1 MTEEIT
7 DTKSFRK
14 QTDNT
19 TAPAPQVAQHRRRT
33 TWSIGRIFAH
43 LALLVMMVAV
53 LFPIY
58 WLVITSFKDNSEAL
72 GPPATFWPNH
82 FTLHSYEVAFKE
94 SLFPGLINSF
104 LAALISTVIA
114 VLIGT
119 LAAYSLERHHFR
131 LRNDVAFWI
140 LSQRMMPPIAVAI
153 PFFLVMQQLHLTD
166 TLFALI
172 LLYVTFNTPLA
183 VWLMRP
189 FVRDIPV
196 EMEQAALLDG
206 YKPLTVFRKITLPLL
221 KTPMATTAIFVYI
234 FAWNEFLFALILTR
248 VHALTLPIAISSL
261 GGNPYGVEWA
271 QIATLSVV
279 AIVPVLI
286 LYIFVQ
292 RYMVTAL
299 TFGSV
304 KG

>member
-1 MTEEIT
+1 MANKAVIAE
-7 DTKSFRK
+7 SHH
-14 QTDNT
+14 QLGT
-19 TAPAPQVAQHRRRT
+19 TASSPGPVAAQKTRP
-33 TWSIGRIFAH
+33 TWSIRRVVAH
-43 LALLVMMVAV
+43 LILLAMMVGI

-58 WLVITSFKDNSEAL
+58 WLVITSFKDNAEAL
-72 GPPATFWPNH
+72 GPPATFWPRH
-82 FTLHSYEVAFKE
+82 FTLHSYETAFKE

-104 LAALISTVIA
+104 LAALISTVISVA
-114 VLIGT
+114 IGT

-131 LRNDVAFWI
+131 LRNDIAFWI

-189 FVRDIPV
+189 FVREIPV

-206 YKPLTVFRKITLPLL
+206 YSPLTVFRKISLPLL
-221 KTPMATTAIFVYI
+221 KTAMATTAIFVYI

-248 VHALTLPIAISSL
+248 VHAITLPIALSSL
-261 GGNPYGVEWA
+261 GGNPYGIEWA

-292 RYMVTAL
+292 RYIVTAL